1 VLRPTQPE
9 NCIPLSKELFK
20 TEDSSRKCRGWFPRM
35 TETAPSRDRSPKKPY
50 QVCSSE
56 MTSGS
61 FHFNFFYNSVVLQFL
76 NIWVLREYLELD
88 LKIPNPV
95 VKTDIE
101 RLIDDFIFICF
112 LTGNDFIPPIPSV
125 EIHEVHICYLVLTS

>member
-1 VLRPTQPE
+1 
-9 NCIPLSKELFK
+9 
-20 TEDSSRKCRGWFPRM
+20 M
-35 TETAPSRDRSPKKPY
+35 
-50 QVCSSE
+50 
-56 MTSGS
+56 
-61 FHFNFFYNSVVLQFL
+61 

-112 LTGNDFIPPIPSV
+112 LTGNDFIPRIPSV
-125 EIHEVHICYLVLTS
+125 EIHEVHIYAPSDSDRLTAND